1 MASFPMSPADA
12 AWFHNDGPTNLAIT
26 TGVLLTKKP
35 LEFDK
40 VRAIYLERLATF
52 PRFRQRVIES
62 AFPIGT
68 PYWEDMPQFDIDLH
82 LHHIALAAPYD
93 EEALRA
99 LVSDIASTP
108 LDHALPLWQVQ
119 VVDDVLG
126 GSALIMRCHHCIA
139 DGSAMMAVAARLFDT
154 TPHALHTAQVDET
167 APLTEPGLFQP
178 VLEGLAQVRQG
189 AIGAT
194 DAVLATVANPQK
206 VLDRAA
212 ALLGG
217 AGMLLGELMKAD
229 DPPSPLKGDF
239 SIGKRVA
246 WSQPVAI
253 KDVKAIGARH
263 GAKVNDVLVAAMTG
277 ALRRY
282 LMQRGMDVNHN
293 TIRAMV
299 PVDLRPL
306 EHADRLGN
314 EFGLVLLELAIN
326 KARPE
331 QRLTLTKARMDAL
344 KCSPEPVASQA
355 LLSLLGRVPKAIED
369 FSNNLFGSKASLVMT
384 NVAGPREVL
393 YLAGVPIDRMLAWA
407 PHPGKQL
414 GMAISI
420 LSYQGQASLTV
431 ISDARLLPD
440 PHLIAGYFHHEFQ
453 TMLTA
458 LKIPPKKQVPSRST
472 DSRRPRKT
480 VKHSLQS

>member
-12 AWFHNDGPTNLAIT
+12 AWYHNDGPANLAIT
-26 TGVLLTKKP
+26 TGVLLTKQP
-35 LEFDK
+35 LEFNK
-40 VRAIYLERLATF
+40 VRAIYLERLAVF
-52 PRFRQRVIES
+52 PRFRQRVVERG
-62 AFPIGT
+62 FPIAV
-68 PYWEDMPQFDIDLH
+68 PCWEDMPHFDIDLH

-93 EEALRA
+93 EEALRV
-99 LVSDIASTP
+99 LVSDVTSTP

-126 GSALIMRCHHCIA
+126 GSAVIMRCHHCIA
-139 DGSAMMAVAARLFDT
+139 DGSAMMAVAAKLFDT
-154 TPHALHTAQVDET
+154 APHALHAAQVDET
-167 APLTEPGLFQP
+167 APNTEPGLLQP

-189 AIGAT
+189 AMGAT
-194 DAVLATVANPQK
+194 EAVLATVTHPQK

-217 AGMLLGELMKAD
+217 AGMLLGELMTAD
-229 DPPSPLKGDF
+229 DTPSPLKGDF
-239 SIGKRVA
+239 SMGKRVA
-246 WSQPVAI
+246 WSQPVGI

-282 LMQRGMDVNHN
+282 LVQRGVDVNQS

-299 PVDLRPL
+299 PVDLRQP
-306 EHADRLGN
+306 EHADQLGN
-314 EFGLVLLELAIN
+314 EFGLVILELAIN

-344 KCSPEPVASQA
+344 KRSPEPLASQA
-355 LLSLLGRVPKAIED
+355 LLSLLGRVPKAVED

-384 NVAGPREVL
+384 NVAGPREAL

-440 PHLIAGYFHHEFQ
+440 PQLIAGYFHHEFQ

-458 LKIPPKKQVPSRST
+458 LKTPPKKQVPSRSG
-472 DSRRPRKT
+472 DGRRARKT
-480 VKHSLQS
+480 LKHSVQR